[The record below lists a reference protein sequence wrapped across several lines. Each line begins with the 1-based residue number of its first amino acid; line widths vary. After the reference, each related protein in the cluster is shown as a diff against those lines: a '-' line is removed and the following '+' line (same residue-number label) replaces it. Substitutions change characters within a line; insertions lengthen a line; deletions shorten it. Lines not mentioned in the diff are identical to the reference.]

1 MKVNPSAN
9 PSASSRPTGKPS
21 TPAPTRGFDEL
32 LGQLDELTEGEAVA
46 QPDAAAL
53 LGQESLREAPA
64 ESAGASERDHAEQT
78 SGDDQKTPTAA
89 EDAARA
95 AMLPTNRE
103 LRPEATAEVTPRRIL
118 HVLDME
124 KIVAT
129 VRTQTF
135 SGNEAQATIQ
145 LSHSVLHGLSI
156 TLQTDAR
163 GRVSAEITATTE
175 AAKRIVDAHAR
186 ELNELLQAR
195 GLDVASFSTRLA
207 GADAGASSGNGGD
220 GSAASPFGQRQMA
233 DIAAEVVEA
242 TDNTTTPAVLPG
254 DGNIYTA

>member
-21 TPAPTRGFDEL
+21 NPPPTRGFDDM

-64 ESAGASERDHAEQT
+64 ESAGASDHKQAAE
-78 SGDDQKTPTAA
+78 DDQKTPTAA

-103 LRPEATAEVTPRRIL
+103 IRPEATAEVTPRRIL

-207 GADAGASSGNGGD
+207 GADAGASFGSGGD
-220 GSAASPFGQRQMA
+220 GSAASGFSQRQMT
-233 DIAAEVVEA
+233 DVAAEIVET
-242 TDNTTTPAVLPG
+242 TDATTPAALPG
-254 DGNIYTA
+254 GENIYTA

>member
-21 TPAPTRGFDEL
+21 GPPPVRGFDDL
-32 LGQLDELTEGEAVA
+32 FGQLDELTEGEAPG
-46 QPDAAAL
+46 QPDAAAP
-53 LGQESLREAPA
+53 LGQEFLHDAQA
-64 ESAGASERDHAEQT
+64 ESAGASDHKQAAE
-78 SGDDQKTPTAA
+78 DDQKTPTAA

-195 GLDVASFSTRLA
+195 GLDVAAFSTRLA

-220 GSAASPFGQRQMA
+220 GSAASPFGQPQMA
-233 DIAAEVVEA
+233 DTAAEVVEA
-242 TDNTTTPAVLPG
+242 TDTTTTPAVQPG

>member
-9 PSASSRPTGKPS
+9 PSVSSRPTGKPS
-21 TPAPTRGFDEL
+21 TPPPTRGFDEML
-32 LGQLDELTEGEAVA
+32 SQLDELAGGE
-46 QPDAAAL
+46 AAAL
-53 LGQESLREAPA
+53 SDPAACLGQESLRDAQD
-64 ESAGASERDHAEQT
+64 ESAGASDRKHAAEN
-78 SGDDQKTPTAA
+78 DRKTPTAA

-103 LRPEATAEVTPRRIL
+103 IRPEATAEVTPRRIL

-124 KIVAT
+124 KILAT

-195 GLDVASFSTRLA
+195 GLDVVSFSTRLA

-220 GSAASPFGQRQMA
+220 GPAASPFGQHQMT
-233 DIAAEVVEA
+233 DTVAESVET
-242 TDNTTTPAVLPG
+242 TDATTPAALSG
-254 DGNIYTA
+254 SENIYTA

>member
-9 PSASSRPTGKPS
+9 PSVSSRPTGKPS
-21 TPAPTRGFDEL
+21 TPPPTRGFNDL
-32 LGQLDELTEGEAVA
+32 LSQLDELTEGEAPG
-46 QPDAAAL
+46 QPDAATP
-53 LGQESLREAPA
+53 LGQDFLHDTQA
-64 ESAGASERDHAEQT
+64 ESAGASDHKQTAE
-78 SGDDQKTPTAA
+78 DDRKTPTAA

-103 LRPEATAEVTPRRIL
+103 IRPEATAEVTPRRIL
-118 HVLDME
+118 HILDME

-195 GLDVASFSTRLA
+195 GLDVVSFSTRLA

-220 GSAASPFGQRQMA
+220 GPAASPFGQHQMT
-233 DIAAEVVEA
+233 DTVAESVET
-242 TDNTTTPAVLPG
+242 TDATTPAALSG
-254 DGNIYTA
+254 SGNIYTA